1 MGNTVKLA
9 GLIMVLLFGM
19 LISGGCTTENK
30 VKVEPKES
38 YERVRLVLT
47 CNGTETGI
55 ETLTAQR
62 LAELVAEESGGNVQI
77 EVYPNDVLGGG
88 NTNEAVRA
96 LAEGAVDMGAYVSG
110 TMSMLDPRL
119 EVATI
124 PWTFSGYEEAR
135 KIIDES
141 GGAYYEK
148 VLSEHGLVY
157 LGSAHN
163 AMRQLTSNRNPVR
176 KPEDLKDMKIRVL
189 GGEVYRRFFAA
200 LGAEPVPMSWS
211 ELAIAIRQG
220 VIEGQEN
227 GFFLM
232 QSGRLNEIQKYMT
245 VWNYL
250 YENYLFVANRKTFD
264 NLEPKTRELLRRKTR
279 EACDWG
285 RDYLENE
292 ESQVR
297 RRFASE
303 GLEIIDLTP
312 EELEVFKEKVQ
323 PLRESLKKKYGAE
336 ACRAFR
342 IEISPEDEEDGR

>member
-1 MGNTVKLA
+1 MGNMIKITC
-9 GLIMVLLFGM
+9 LILMLLLGM
-19 LISGGCTTENK
+19 LISGGCTTEQK
-30 VKVEPKES
+30 AKVEPKER

-47 CNGTETGI
+47 CNGTEAGI
-55 ETLTAQR
+55 ETLTARR
-62 LAELVAEESGGNVQI
+62 LARLVAEESGGNVQI

-96 LAEGAVDMGAYVSG
+96 LSEGAVDMGAYVSG
-110 TMSMLDPRL
+110 TISMLDPRL

-124 PWTFSGYEEAR
+124 PWTFSGYKEAR
-135 KIIDES
+135 KIIDET

-148 VLSEHGLVY
+148 VLNEHGLIY
-157 LGSAHN
+157 MGSTHN

-176 KPEDLKDMKIRVL
+176 KPEDLKGMKIRVL
-189 GGEVYRRFFAA
+189 GGEVYRRLFAT
-200 LGAEPVPMSWS
+200 LGAEPIPMSWS
-211 ELAIAIRQG
+211 ELSIAIRQG

-232 QSGRLNEIQKYMT
+232 QSGKLNEIQKYMT

-264 NLEPKTRELLRRKTR
+264 NLEPKTRELIHRKTR
-279 EACDWG
+279 EACEWG

-292 ESQVR
+292 EAQVR
-297 RRFASE
+297 RRFAAE

-336 ACRAFR
+336 ACKAFR
-342 IEISPEDEEDGR
+342 MEISPEDEEGGR